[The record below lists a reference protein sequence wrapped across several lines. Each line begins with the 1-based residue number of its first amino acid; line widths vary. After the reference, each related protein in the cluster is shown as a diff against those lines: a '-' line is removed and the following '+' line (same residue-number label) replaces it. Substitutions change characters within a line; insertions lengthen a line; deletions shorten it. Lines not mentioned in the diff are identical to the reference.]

1 MQNLILKQTETI
13 RLLDES
19 TIFNKQHDQFVF
31 DGSYNVAYIVSNF
44 SIYSFHLDDKQIIHR
59 ANFQS
64 LLQNYYDDGNN
75 YPTIVYCRYIIED
88 ELLFILFTNGLIIN
102 YDTVNDLLTKK
113 SLDSIDDTTGNI
125 DDAKFSYDQELL
137 VVNTSKNVMLLF
149 NKLWVLKSR
158 YDLNVDEYGANEM
171 ININWGSKETQFHG
185 QGMRDHRHRNIVD
198 EQQTI
203 PLIELDDRKCFIDWK
218 HDDYHYTINF
228 LSPKGYRLL
237 KIFNRDGIL
246 QHTSESIPGLQK
258 VIAWKPSGS
267 LIASAQLTANSY
279 DIIFFEKNGLKHGQF
294 KLPSCFKVNEFQIE
308 TIAWSYDS
316 SILLVAGFRT
326 TPTIDTEDERKNKI
340 QEILFFTQNNYHW
353 YLKQK
358 IQIKQEQK
366 FIQKI
371 LCDEIEY
378 QRLHMISTDFDYH
391 CYNYELASQT
401 TETGTVLLIEGNQLN
416 ISDMNSTC
424 VPPPLYTYAIKFT
437 ETDIINQICYR
448 GQFLAVFLNDMI
460 MILKLTESTIENVN
474 NLNHPIVYQ
483 FENISLNLQMIYL
496 PVFYDKI
503 QNIDK
508 FLLPLIDNEGRI
520 FGCIDSRKI
529 VCFDYRQNNNIID
542 HQIEFDCHHMLS
554 ISDRKLLL
562 IDSAN
567 QFYQFDCN
575 GIILPIM
582 TENPTTYDGKI
593 VNVLLFNNHTDDDDE
608 LHFFILTKNYSLY
621 HNEMLI
627 MKSNVNSILLHSDG
641 YLLFTT
647 IDNKFYCWPI
657 KDFNPTSLQRN
668 FPGRNLECGSKLLA
682 ISESNS
688 RVIVELPRG
697 NLEAFCPRILLL
709 DLVDKHLDSKRFVK
723 AFEILRKNRIN
734 LNYICDYNFEMFIE
748 NCRQFIEQLDG
759 DNHIDWLCLLLFDLS
774 PSNLYHIMT
783 HHEPEIRIENKINR
797 ICDKFLETLTGMD
810 EVKFIKPILLC
821 HVKKDVQEI
830 DEALYRIYRLNDGKL
845 QQMAIKFL
853 LSIVDLKRL
862 LEEALGTYDFDLLLM
877 VVSKSNKDPKEFQ
890 MLIEDFLT
898 IEDDNYRKYRIDLYL
913 HRYRKCLQHLQ
924 KCPDKLDEALQLIQD
939 KNLFKDAIEIYG
951 LNQQQQQQN
960 GLEQIW
966 NVYGDYLY
974 KKCYYEEAGI
984 VYNRAKNYLQAFK
997 MYVQS
1002 GNWNQACICARKTY
1016 PNDNDDDNYK
1026 QLLRSLKQNLLM
1038 NGNYNAAA
1046 YICDVYLEN
1055 PDETFIIL
1063 VKGHLWYEAI
1073 EYHHK
1078 HQLNESLMEKEFID
1092 EMLQSYNHMIEN
1104 LNDKIQILNNH
1115 LERLK
1120 ELQENTRKF
1129 EQNLN
1134 EKDDNLD
1141 TYSDTSSVCSDTS
1154 SLQSYDTDKTNQTLK
1169 TNISHAKKQK
1179 RKEQRKYLL
1188 KKGSTNED
1196 LQIIFA
1202 IKELIKQSSQLFQQG
1217 RYLIRILYERF
1228 YSNQSKQ
1235 LQQILE
1241 TFENHMNNC
1250 IEFIWKS
1257 NNFNQRLENDE
1268 QLRSIVQIPDDRLNY
1283 KLILN

>member
-1 MQNLILKQTETI
+1 M
-13 RLLDES
+13 
-19 TIFNKQHDQFVF
+19 
-31 DGSYNVAYIVSNF
+31 
-44 SIYSFHLDDKQIIHR
+44 
-59 ANFQS
+59 
-64 LLQNYYDDGNN
+64 
-75 YPTIVYCRYIIED
+75 
-88 ELLFILFTNGLIIN
+88 
-102 YDTVNDLLTKK
+102 
-113 SLDSIDDTTGNI
+113 
-125 DDAKFSYDQELL
+125 
-137 VVNTSKNVMLLF
+137 
-149 NKLWVLKSR
+149 
-158 YDLNVDEYGANEM
+158 
-171 ININWGSKETQFHG
+171 
-185 QGMRDHRHRNIVD
+185 
-198 EQQTI
+198 
-203 PLIELDDRKCFIDWK
+203 
-218 HDDYHYTINF
+218 
-228 LSPKGYRLL
+228 

-246 QHTSESIPGLQK
+246 QHTSETIPGLQK

-279 DIIFFEKNGLKHGQF
+279 DIIFFEKNGLKHGHF
-294 KLPSCFKVNEFQIE
+294 KLPCFKVNEFHIE

-326 TPTIDTEDERKNKI
+326 MSTENDNNADDRKNKT

-391 CYNYELASQT
+391 CYNYELTSQT

-416 ISDMNSTC
+416 ISNMNSTC

-448 GQFLAVFLNDMI
+448 GQFLSVFLNDMVI
-460 MILKLTESTIENVN
+460 ILKLTESTIENVN
-474 NLNHPIVYQ
+474 NLNYPIVYQ
-483 FENISLNLQMIYL
+483 FENISNDFQMIYL

-520 FGCIDSRKI
+520 FGCIDCRKI
-529 VCFDYRQNNNIID
+529 VCFDYRQNSNIID

-562 IDSAN
+562 IDSLN
-567 QFYQFDCN
+567 QFYQFDSN

-582 TENPTTYDGKI
+582 TENPATYDGKI

-621 HNEMLI
+621 HNEMLV

-774 PSNLYHIMT
+774 PTNLYHIMT
-783 HHEPEIRIENKINR
+783 HHEPEMRIENKINR

-830 DEALYRIYRLNDGKL
+830 DEALYRIYRINDGKL

-862 LEEALGTYDFDLLLM
+862 IEEALGTYDFDLLLM

-951 LNQQQQQQN
+951 LNQQKLQQQN

-966 NVYGDYLY
+966 NIYGDYLY
-974 KKCYYEEAGI
+974 KKCYYEEAAI

-1016 PNDNDDDNYK
+1016 PNDDDNDNYK

-1046 YICDVYLEN
+1046 YICDVYLGN
-1055 PDETFIIL
+1055 PDETFIIM

-1217 RYLIRILYERF
+1217 RYLIRILYEQF

-1235 LQQILE
+1235 LQQMLE

-1257 NNFNQRLENDE
+1257 NNFNQRLENG
-1268 QLRSIVQIPDDRLNY
+1268 
-1283 KLILN
+1283 K